1 MLAGEKRGRA
11 RSSPVHN
18 SFRHAA
24 NQCGGGK
31 FMLSRNTH
39 THTRAHR
46 TLFFPLFLLLLSF
59 FFSFFFFFTLF
70 ILERERLVTMAVMDA
85 CPQAVC
91 PLELRTIVVER
102 GRERVWTIRLR
113 EAGGGE
119 GGSWNIERVKWIVAT
134 VSSIYRSR

>member
-1 MLAGEKRGRA
+1 MSQVLARPQFLPTRCQSM
-11 RSSPVHN
+11 R
-18 SFRHAA
+18 
-24 NQCGGGK
+24 CGGGK